1 MCLHGEVG
9 TNYQDWGTKANAG
22 FTIDSLSNMF
32 FVGAAAGLIA
42 GLLFAPLIGKQ
53 AREMFKARFNAFRT
67 DPAGRESMLE
77 GWTGGTNDGA
87 TEKSLEGTVRADY
100 LH

>member
-1 MCLHGEVG
+1 MNTL
-9 TNYQDWGTKANAG
+9 
-22 FTIDSLSNMF
+22 L
-32 FVGAAAGLIA
+32 VGALAGLIA
-42 GLLFAPLIGKQ
+42 GVLFAPQSGKQ
-53 AREMFKARFNAFRT
+53 TREMFKERFSSFR
-67 DPAGRESMLE
+67 DAPISMESTKE